1 MKLTETDHPNPDFRI
16 ETVYDPTLRVIT
28 LPPIQKPSPTEFIN
42 RDGAIPVQLVR
53 FMRQVLEMMANDETK
68 YESVNHFI
76 DDLLTLGH
84 QQDSLNSIKLL
95 YLFQDLLETS
105 PHPDNILYTL
115 GFFTHASAQ
124 YVDPSHLSKKLT
136 EKSRVLSEL
145 VSFATASQKYALAFY
160 RESTHQNTVFP
171 LLTLLT
177 NFMMYYY
184 EIGGSDFVTRLRS
197 SAAQTA
203 IMRIFTTNGYPVHVP
218 NPSNED
224 SIIGLDL
231 HGADFIVAPPP
242 GNRIICVNARMT
254 NRISYPTVRS
264 CSDGPDWTLRGNIY
278 GMFSDGPEVQK
289 WEIALPTKP
298 EYVAGGYVDLDLV
311 DHAERLILGPLG
323 LQPHP

>member
-1 MKLTETDHPNPDFRI
+1 MKLTEGDHPNPDFRI
-16 ETVYDPTLRVIT
+16 ETEYDPTLRVIT
-28 LPPIQKPSPTEFIN
+28 LPPIQKPSPTEFIS
-42 RDGAIPVQLVR
+42 RDRAIPVQIVR
-53 FMRQVLEMMANDETK
+53 FMRQVLEMMANNETT

-84 QQDSLNSIKLL
+84 QQDTLNSIKLL
-95 YLFQDLLETS
+95 YVLQDLLETS
-105 PHPDNILYTL
+105 PHPDNVLYTL
-115 GFFTHASAQ
+115 GFFTHASIQ
-124 YVDPSHLSKKLT
+124 YVNPSHLRNKLT
-136 EKSRVLSEL
+136 EKTRILSEL
-145 VSFATASQKYALAFY
+145 IPLAAASQKYALAFY

-203 IMRIFTTNGYPVHVP
+203 IMRIFTTNGYPVYVP

-231 HGADFIVAPPP
+231 HGADFIVTPPDD
-242 GNRIICVNARMT
+242 RIICVNARMT
-254 NRISYPTVRS
+254 NRISHPTVRS
-264 CSDGPDWTLRGNIY
+264 CSNGPDWTLRGNIY
-278 GMFSDGPEVQK
+278 GMFSDGPKVQT

-298 EYVAGGYVDLDLV
+298 EYVSGGYVDLDLV
-311 DHAERLILGPLG
+311 GHAERLILGPLG
-323 LQPHP
+323 LQPRP